1 MKKTFLNVL
10 FLAASCICA
19 ACGSGGDEPEAK
31 PINPTPSQETG
42 GRSQESGDR
51 SQESGGGSQETG
63 GGSQESPQIPTKKNA
78 MKLYAHYMPWFVSP
92 SVSGVW
98 NHWTMSA
105 NAVNSTNY
113 ASWYHP
119 LTDPY
124 ASDDATILDYQCLLM
139 KYTGIDGVMV
149 DWYGTQ
155 QKNDYPQNETN
166 TKALLKAVE
175 KAKLRMAIVYEDAT
189 LDGLDDSGKQ
199 AQARS
204 DMQYL
209 NSNYFK
215 SESYVKI
222 GDNPL
227 LLCFGPQQLTAP
239 KGWNFA
245 FGTLATKPQF
255 IVLNG
260 FSSRA
265 NDSNYTN
272 SQGEFLW
279 VNPHPDYSIA
289 KNYQMYIAGAMP
301 GFHDHYKESGQGNGY
316 TTYDREDGALF
327 ERQLDAAKNAGLE
340 WVQIST
346 WNDYGE
352 GTIIEP
358 TTEFGYQY
366 LEIVQQFAGVSYTRS
381 QLELIFR
388 WYKAAKS
395 HKGDQRV
402 TEAFDYL
409 NALKPEKAEEIIK
422 TLE

>member
-1 MKKTFLNVL
+1 MKKTFLNAL

-19 ACGSGGDEPEAK
+19 ACGSGGDDPEPK
-31 PINPTPSQETG
+31 PVNPTPSQETG
-42 GRSQESGDR
+42 G
-51 SQESGGGSQETG
+51 GSQETG
-63 GGSQESPQIPTKKNA
+63 DLTPQVPAKKNA
-78 MKLYAHYMPWFVSP
+78 MKVYAHYMPWFVSP
-92 SVSGVW
+92 SASGVW

-175 KAKLRMAIVYEDAT
+175 KARLKMAIVYEDAT

-215 SESYVKI
+215 SGSYVKI

-245 FGTLATKPQF
+245 FGTLATKPLF
-255 IVLNG
+255 MVLNG
-260 FSSRA
+260 FSSHA
-265 NDSNYTN
+265 NDASYTN

-289 KNYQMYIAGAMP
+289 KDYQMYIAGAMP

-316 TTYDREDGALF
+316 TSYDREDGLLF
-327 ERQLDAAKNAGLE
+327 ERQLDAAKDAGLE

-366 LEIVQQFAGVSYTRS
+366 LEIVQQFAGVSYTQS

-388 WYKAAKS
+388 WYQAAKS

>member
-78 MKLYAHYMPWFVSP
+78 MKVYAHYMPWFVSP

>member
-1 MKKTFLNVL
+1 MKKTFLNL
-10 FLAASCICA
+10 FFLAASGICA
-19 ACGSGGDEPEAK
+19 ACGSGGDAPEPM
-31 PINPTPSQETG
+31 PVPPVTPSTPTNPENPENPSEDLTA
-42 GRSQESGDR
+42 
-51 SQESGGGSQETG
+51 
-63 GGSQESPQIPTKKNA
+63 QIPAKTNT
-78 MKLYAHYMPWFVSP
+78 MKVYAHYMPWFVSP
-92 SVSGVW
+92 SASGVW

-105 NAVNSTNY
+105 NALSNSNY

-139 KYTGIDGVMV
+139 KYAGIDGVMV

-155 QKNDYPQNETN
+155 QKNDYPQNEEN
-166 TKALLKAVE
+166 TKALLKAIE
-175 KAKLRMAIVYEDAT
+175 KARLKMAIVYEDAT
-189 LDGLDDSGKQ
+189 LEGLDDNGKQ

-209 NSNYFK
+209 NSNYFR
-215 SESYVKI
+215 SECYVKT
-222 GDNPL
+222 GDSPL

-260 FSSRA
+260 FSNRA
-265 NDSNYTN
+265 NDASYTN

-279 VNPHPDYSIA
+279 VNPNPDYSIA
-289 KNYQMYIAGAMP
+289 KNHQMYIAGAMP

-316 TTYDREDGALF
+316 TSYDREDGRLF
-327 ERQLDAAKNAGLE
+327 LRQLNAAKNAGLE
-340 WVQIST
+340 WVQLST

-352 GTIIEP
+352 GTVIEP

-366 LEIVQQFAGVSYTRS
+366 LEIVQQFAGVSYTQS

-388 WYKAAKS
+388 WYKVAMS
-395 HKGDQRV
+395 HKGDGRV
-402 TEAFDYL
+402 AEAFDYL

>member
-1 MKKTFLNVL
+1 MKKTFLNLL
-10 FLAASCICA
+10 FLAASCLCA
-19 ACGSGGDEPEAK
+19 ACGGGGDEPTKAPSSPSSGTE
-31 PINPTPSQETG
+31 TP
-42 GRSQESGDR
+42 
-51 SQESGGGSQETG
+51 
-63 GGSQESPQIPTKKNA
+63 ESPSVPASPSDVTPQLPAKLNE
-78 MKLYAHYMPWFVSP
+78 MKVYAHYMPWFVKP
-92 SVSGVW
+92 SASGVW
-98 NHWTMSA
+98 NHWTMSV
-105 NAVNSTNY
+105 NALSSSNY

-119 LTDPY
+119 LTEPY
-124 ASDDATILDYQCLLM
+124 ASDDGDILDYQCLLM
-139 KYTGIDGVMV
+139 KYAGIDGVMV

-155 QKNDYPQNETN
+155 QKNDYPQNEEN
-166 TKALLKAVE
+166 TKALLKAIE
-175 KAKLRMAIVYEDAT
+175 KAKLKMAIVYEDAT
-189 LDGLDDSGKQ
+189 LEGLDDSGKQ
-199 AQARS
+199 TQARS

-222 GDNPL
+222 GDSPL

-265 NDSNYTN
+265 NDASYTN

-279 VNPHPDYSIA
+279 VNPNPDYSIA

-316 TTYDREDGALF
+316 TSYDREDGQLF
-327 ERQLDAAKNAGLE
+327 KRQLDAAKNAGLE
-340 WVQIST
+340 WVQLST

-366 LEIVQQFAGVSYTRS
+366 LEIVQQFAGVNYTKS
-381 QLELIFR
+381 QLELVFR

-395 HKGDQRV
+395 HKGDKRV
-402 TEAFDYL
+402 TEAYGYL
-409 NALKPEKAEEIIK
+409 NALQPEKAEEIIK
-422 TLE
+422 ILE